1 LVLTLGP
8 AGNAVLNN
16 LRVNPQGV
24 LVPTDRAVRT
34 RVPGTVPRAGATPA
48 PVSSPAPRTVVA
60 PFNTAPQQKLLTDI
74 AAATSGIKYTP
85 SQVEGLFNIANQQGR
100 ITNQATYDLFENA
113 FLAAGGGG
121 GGGGGG
127 GSAASP
133 KREPQEV
140 PSYPTE
146 GLALSAEF
154 FGALAARRRAADEQL
169 QMTMEREQTQT
180 EKLKLAAATAREQT
194 TREFRNLSEDLM
206 QTLGG
211 RGLARAPRFAG
222 RGARRL
228 QTVKDE
234 KFGQISQTLADEIS
248 ALQEMVQMAQNARN
262 TELARI
268 SQEEALARTQVAGLL
283 PAAAAFGG

>member
-1 LVLTLGP
+1 M
-8 AGNAVLNN
+8 A
-16 LRVNPQGV
+16 LRPWEI
-24 LVPTDRAVRT
+24 DRQRS
-34 RVPGTVPRAGATPA
+34 TPA
-48 PVSSPAPRTVVA
+48 PVVRAPTPIVRAPVAPRAVSDQKAQTPVSA
-60 PFNTAPQQKLLTDI
+60 PKVTSPINTAPQQKLLADI

-85 SQVEGLFNIANQQGR
+85 KQVEDMYNYADSIGR
-100 ITNQATYDLFENA
+100 VTNQGTYDIFVKAMDEA
-113 FLAAGGGG
+113 VARQGSGGGG
-121 GGGGGG
+121 GGDALKD
-127 GSAASP
+127 ST
-133 KREPQEV
+133 KRTPQE
-140 PSYPTE
+140 PSAYSTE

-169 QMTMEREQTQT
+169 QMALEREQTQT
-180 EKLKLAAATAREQT
+180 QRLNLAATTAREQT

-206 QTLGG
+206 QMLGG

-234 KFGQISQTLADEIS
+234 KFGQISQTLSDEIS

-268 SQEEALARTQVAGLL
+268 SQEEALAKTQVAGLL